1 MRRILFISMVVI
13 LLGTFI
19 IGGCTAPATAPTP
32 GPAAKPAAPVVQ
44 KLNPTPEKPLEL
56 KFSYHTPKMAGLVT
70 KELKPWAEAIEKGTN
85 GRIKIT
91 HYDSESLVK
100 LQDQYDA
107 LVSGLADI
115 GQVSTETTPGRFV
128 LSGIVGL
135 PFMFPNARVGG
146 RVYNELLNKYT
157 ADTEWKEAK
166 ILWCSA
172 LSPHQIFSNKPVQKL
187 EDMKGLKFR
196 IEGKVEGWTVD
207 ALGASGA
214 ELATP
219 DLQQSLERGIIDGC
233 FLQWAGALTFGVHQV
248 TKYRTETNLF
258 SRVFVEA
265 MSKKLWDQL
274 PDDIQKVF
282 EENSGPEKSAFWSGE
297 YEKDMVG
304 AKAAI
309 TAYDK
314 KVGNPDPNMFSL
326 SQDEKARWVSAVMPV
341 REKWASEAEAKKLPA
356 KAMLAEASSLVQKY
370 SQP

>member
-1 MRRILFISMVVI
+1 MRRLSLITVVAILIV
-13 LLGTFI
+13 TFI
-19 IGGCTAPATAPTP
+19 LGGCAAPAP
-32 GPAAKPAAPVVQ
+32 AKPAVQ
-44 KLNPTPEKPLEL
+44 KLNPTPENPLVL

-70 KELKPWAEAIEKGTN
+70 KELRPWSEAIEKGTN
-85 GRIKIT
+85 GRVKIT

-107 LVSGLADI
+107 LVSGLSDL

-128 LSGIVGL
+128 LSAIVGL

-146 RVYNELLNKYT
+146 KVYNELLNKYC

-196 IEGKVEGWTVD
+196 IEGKIEGWTVE
-207 ALGASGA
+207 ALGGAAA

-233 FLQWAGALTFGVHQV
+233 FLQWAGAMTFGVHQV

-265 MSKKLWDQL
+265 MSRQLWDKL
-274 PDDIQKVF
+274 PEDIQKVF
-282 EENSGPEKSAFWSGE
+282 EANSGPAISEFYSGE

-304 AKAAI
+304 ARAAI

-314 KVGNPDPNMFSL
+314 KVGNPDPNSFTL
-326 SQDEKARWVSAVMPV
+326 SKDEMARWVNAVMPV
-341 REKWASEAEAKKLPA
+341 RDRWANEAEAKKLPA
-356 KAMLAEASSLVQKY
+356 KAMLNEATSLVNKY
-370 SQP
+370 TQQ